1 MNPQRIERLLRIRQ
15 IGETEATRE
24 LGERIA
30 QLNAAEAQ
38 REQLET
44 FQQEYLAASMPQ
56 DPNTLKWL
64 AGMRQKLREA
74 LEQQALRIQAAES
87 QVETAREQ
95 WLEHHRDCMSLEKL
109 LERTRAEEQRHQ
121 ARRQQVEQ
129 DMWATR
135 QAFAREPESGERTVN
150 WQES

>member
-1 MNPQRIERLLRIRQ
+1 MNPRRIERLLRIRR

-30 QLNAAEAQ
+30 QLNAAETQ
-38 REQLET
+38 RDQLET
-44 FQQEYLAASMPQ
+44 FQQEYLAASTPE

-87 QVETAREQ
+87 QVESARAQ

-109 LERTRAEEQRHQ
+109 LERVRAEEERHQ

-135 QAFAREPESGERTVN
+135 QAYAREPDPGAGGEN

>member
-1 MNPQRIERLLRIRQ
+1 MNPRRIERLLRIRR

-30 QLNAAEAQ
+30 QLNAAETQ
-38 REQLET
+38 RDQLET
-44 FQQEYLAASMPQ
+44 FQQEYLAASMPE

-87 QVETAREQ
+87 QVESARAQ
-95 WLEHHRDCMSLEKL
+95 WLEHHRDCKSLEKL
-109 LERTRAEEQRHQ
+109 LERVRAEEERHQ
-121 ARRQQVEQ
+121 ARRRQVEQ

-135 QAFAREPESGERTVN
+135 QAYAREPDGRADGEN
-150 WQES
+150 WQGS